1 MKILWELLLKLSSTA
16 AAKLYK
22 SEVIQVDIHLANGQ
36 KLMIMSKDE
45 SERLA
50 RCTKLMV
57 YWTPEQVDEITKQID
72 KINSEVNHGESTQCS
87 PRP

>member
-1 MKILWELLLKLSSTA
+1 MKVIWELLLKLSSTA

-22 SEVIQVDIHLANGQ
+22 SEVVQVDIHLDNGQ

-45 SERLA
+45 SERLV

-57 YWTPEQVDEITKQID
+57 EWTPEQVAAITKQID
-72 KINSEVNHGESTQCS
+72 KINSEVRHG
-87 PRP
+87 